1 MPFIKRTLSRSEI
14 QLYSESVRLLKASGI
29 EIDIPE
35 AWRHSSAKPKA
46 NLEIELASGSDHS
59 IQEFESGTGYVLDVD
74 ITNHSGSTLY
84 PVDTIL
90 KLPWIDDLIHWLDVE
105 EIPVRSRTKKTTYHE
120 CYRLDVRRR
129 IDFPREGVINHILLL
144 ENARGLVPG
153 RPVCGKLLARGG
165 PLPEHVKNGQH
176 VPVTLIIKCSD
187 YSEYSQTL
195 DLRVDRLLKRPRPP
209 VRTHDLRGN
218 PLPVP
223 KVIDGALR
231 LRPTG
236 SRAENRPAD
245 RGNNVR
251 RRNN

>member
-1 MPFIKRTLSRSEI
+1 MPFIKRSLSRSDI
-14 QLYSESVRLLKASGI
+14 QLYSESARLLKASGI

-35 AWRHSSAKPKA
+35 TWRHSSAKPKA
-46 NLEIELASGSDHS
+46 NLEIELASGSDPS
-59 IQEFESGTGYVLDVD
+59 IQEFESGTGYVFDVD
-74 ITNHSGSTLY
+74 ITNHSSSTLY
-84 PVDTIL
+84 PVDAVL
-90 KLPWIDDLIHWLDVE
+90 KLPWIDGLIHWLDVE
-105 EIPVRSRTKKTTYHE
+105 EIPVRSRTKKTTYLE

-129 IDFPREGVINHILLL
+129 IDFPREGVINHILLF

-165 PLPEHVKNGQH
+165 PLPDHVKNGQH
-176 VPVTLIIKCSD
+176 VSVTLTIKCSD
-187 YSEYSQTL
+187 YSEYSQPL
-195 DLRVDRLLKRPRPP
+195 DFRVDRLLTKPRPP

-223 KVIDGALR
+223 RVNDGVLR

-236 SRAENRPAD
+236 SRPEKHPAD

-251 RRNN
+251 QRNN